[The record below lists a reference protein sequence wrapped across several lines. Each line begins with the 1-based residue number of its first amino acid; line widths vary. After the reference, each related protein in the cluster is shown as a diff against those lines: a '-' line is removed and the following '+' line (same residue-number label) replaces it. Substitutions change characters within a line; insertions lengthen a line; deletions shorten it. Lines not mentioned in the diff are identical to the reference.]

1 MSFLARK
8 TVSRLVVTSR
18 GSLATRLFK
27 ATVRRRR
34 WRQASGRESRPKVEK
49 EAVVVRRCTIPC
61 LLEPRNGGGTDEE
74 GYKEAHEGRR
84 GWEKS
89 GEIARGQVFPSI
101 PADPSSNLLSNDSSH
116 HFLFLD
122 RPESPCGNFIYP
134 REISIFR
141 VSRIVPFLNP
151 LFSVSVSLRN
161 IWNIISPLC
170 TDTGKWYRN
179 YFSTQ
184 ASRIW
189 APLNWKK

>member
-61 LLEPRNGGGTDEE
+61 LLEPRNGGET
-74 GYKEAHEGRR
+74 GRR
-84 GWEKS
+84 RIQRS
-89 GEIARGQVFPSI
+89 ARRETRLRKVGGNCSRTSFSFDTGR
-101 PADPSSNLLSNDSSH
+101 PASNLLSNDSSH

-134 REISIFR
+134 R
-141 VSRIVPFLNP
+141 VSP
-151 LFSVSVSLRN
+151 RN
-161 IWNIISPLC
+161 FYLS
-170 TDTGKWYRN
+170 
-179 YFSTQ
+179 S
-184 ASRIW
+184 
-189 APLNWKK
+189 